1 MLSRET
7 IRGLSKIVG
16 RKHCRTDPEDLIC
29 YGYDAT
35 DLRYA
40 PEAVV
45 FPADVQEIVAIVS
58 LANETPF
65 YLIPRGAGS
74 GMSGGSLPVR
84 GGVVL
89 CLSRMNRILAI
100 DTENLVA
107 VVEPGV
113 VTGHLQ
119 EEVARL
125 GLFYPPDPAS
135 LAFCTIGGN
144 VAECAGGA
152 RALKYGVTK
161 DYVIGLEAVLASGE
175 LVQTGV
181 QTAKGVVGYDLTKL
195 LVGSEGTL
203 AIITKV
209 VLKLLPQPENRR
221 TLLAVFDQLGDAV
234 TVVTRIIGA
243 GLLPSALEFMDQRSI
258 QCVEDYLNI
267 GLPREAGALLLIE
280 VDGVREGVIRQA
292 EEIRSLCLGQG
303 AQRVDVAVSEEE
315 ARLYYREEAETLW
328 QARRAVSPALF
339 KLNPHKVSEDI
350 AVPRSRI
357 PDIVAKLEDIGAR
370 LGLTIL
376 CFGHAGDGN
385 VHVNI
390 MINRNDP
397 DEVARTEQAVNEIF
411 QATLALGGTL
421 SGEHGIGITKTP
433 YLGMEIDKMG
443 LEAMRRVKE
452 VFDPRGILNP
462 GKIFLDPSE
471 RTAVLNKLWKESS

>member
-7 IRGLSKIVG
+7 IRELSKIVG
-16 RKHCRTDPEDLIC
+16 RRHCRTDPEDLIC

-35 DLRYA
+35 DLRYN

-45 FPADVQEIVAIVS
+45 FPADVQEIVAIVR
-58 LANETPF
+58 LANEIPF

-89 CLSRMNRILAI
+89 GLSRMNRILSI
-100 DTENLVA
+100 DPENMVA

-119 EEVARL
+119 EEL
-125 GLFYPPDPAS
+125 TEQGLFYPPDPAS

-175 LVQTGV
+175 LVKTGV

-209 VLKLLPQPENRR
+209 VLKLLPQPESRR
-221 TLLAVFDQLGDAV
+221 TLMAVFNRLNEAV
-234 TVVTRIIGA
+234 ETVTKIIKA

-258 QCVEDYLNI
+258 QCVEEYLQI
-267 GLPREAGALLLIE
+267 GLPRDAGALLLIE
-280 VDGVREGVIRQA
+280 VDGVREGVVRHA
-292 EEIRSLCLGQG
+292 EEIRTLCLGQG
-303 AQRVDVAVSEEE
+303 ARQVDLAANE
-315 ARLYYREEAETLW
+315 EEAETLW

-357 PDIVAKLEDIGAR
+357 PDIVAKLEEIGERFR
-370 LGLTIL
+370 LIIL

-390 MINRNDP
+390 MLNRNDA

-421 SGEHGIGITKTP
+421 SGEHGIGITKIP
-433 YLGMEIDKMG
+433 YLGMEIDKLG
-443 LEAMRRVKE
+443 LEAMRRIKKA
-452 VFDPRGILNP
+452 FDPRGILNP
-462 GKIFLDPSE
+462 GKIFLDSD
-471 RTAVLNKLWKESS
+471 

>member
-7 IRGLSKIVG
+7 IRELSKIVG
-16 RKHCRTDPEDLIC
+16 RRHCRTDPEDLIC

-35 DLRYA
+35 DLRYN

-45 FPADVQEIVAIVS
+45 FPADVQEIVGIVR
-58 LANETPF
+58 LANEIPF

-89 CLSRMNRILAI
+89 GLSRMNRILSI
-100 DTENLVA
+100 DPENMVA

-119 EEVARL
+119 DKLAEQ

-175 LVQTGV
+175 LVKTGV

-209 VLKLLPQPENRR
+209 VLKLLPQPESRR
-221 TLLAVFDQLGDAV
+221 TLMAVFNRLSEAV
-234 TVVTRIIGA
+234 ETVTKIIKA

-258 QCVEDYLNI
+258 QCVEEYLQI
-267 GLPREAGALLLIE
+267 GLPRDAGALLLIE
-280 VDGVREGVIRQA
+280 VDGVREGVVRHA
-292 EEIRSLCLGQG
+292 EEIRTLCLGQG
-303 AQRVDVAVSEEE
+303 ARQVDVAANE
-315 ARLYYREEAETLW
+315 EEAETLW

-357 PDIVAKLEDIGAR
+357 PDIVAKLEEIGERFR
-370 LGLTIL
+370 LIIL

-390 MINRNDP
+390 MLNRNDA

-421 SGEHGIGITKTP
+421 SGEHGIGITKIP
-433 YLGMEIDKMG
+433 YLGMEIDKLG
-443 LEAMRRVKE
+443 LEAMRRIKKA
-452 VFDPRGILNP
+452 FDPRGILNP
-462 GKIFLDPSE
+462 GKIFLDSD
-471 RTAVLNKLWKESS
+471 

>member
-1 MLSRET
+1 MLARET
-7 IRGLSKIVG
+7 VRGLVKIVG
-16 RKHCRTDPEDLIC
+16 HRNCRTDPEDLIC

-35 DLRYA
+35 DLRYT
-40 PEAVV
+40 PNAVV
-45 FPADVQEIVAIVS
+45 FPADADEVVASVR

-74 GMSGGSLPVR
+74 GMSGGSLPVK

-89 CLSRMNRILAI
+89 ALSRMDRILSV

-119 EEVARL
+119 EEVASQ

-144 VAECAGGA
+144 VATCAGGA

-203 AIITKV
+203 AIVTKV
-209 VLKLLPQPENRR
+209 VLKLLPQPESRR
-221 TLLAVFDQLGDAV
+221 TLLAVFDRLGEAGDAV
-234 TVVTRIIGA
+234 TRIITM
-243 GLLPSALEFMDQRSI
+243 GLMPSALEFMDKRSI
-258 QCVEDYLNI
+258 ECVEDYLNI

-280 VDGVREGVIRQA
+280 VDGVREGVIRHT
-292 EEIRSLCLGQG
+292 EGIRMLCLGQG
-303 AQRVDVAVSEEE
+303 ARRVDLAETEEE
-315 ARLYYREEAETLW
+315 AEALW

-350 AVPRSRI
+350 TVPRSRI
-357 PDIVAKLEDIGAR
+357 PEIVAKLEEIGRNHR
-370 LGLTIL
+370 LIIL

-385 VHVNI
+385 IHVNI

-397 DEVARTEQAVNEIF
+397 EEVSRTEQAVNEIF
-411 QATLALGGTL
+411 QTTIALGGTL

-443 LEAMRRVKE
+443 LEAMRRIKE
-452 VFDPRGILNP
+452 AFDPKGILNP
-462 GKIFLDPSE
+462 GKIFLE
-471 RTAVLNKLWKESS
+471 AYEQAAVLSKLWKGHHA

>member
-1 MLSRET
+1 MLSRKT
-7 IRGLSKIVG
+7 IRELSRIVG
-16 RKHCRTDPEDLIC
+16 RRHCRTDPEDLIC

-45 FPADVQEIVAIVS
+45 FPADVNEVVAIIR
-58 LANETPF
+58 LANESPF
-65 YLIPRGAGS
+65 YVIPRGAGS

-89 CLSRMNRILAI
+89 GLSRMNRIVAI

-119 EEVARL
+119 EEVAAL

-161 DYVIGLEAVLASGE
+161 DYIIGLEAVLASGE

-203 AIITKV
+203 AVITKV
-209 VLKLLPQPENRR
+209 VLKLLPQPESRR
-221 TLLAVFDQLGDAV
+221 TLLAVFDQLGEAVAAV
-234 TVVTRIIGA
+234 TGIIGA

-258 QCVEDYLNI
+258 QCVEDYLNV

-280 VDGVREGVIRQA
+280 VDGVREGVKRHA

-303 AQRVDVAVSEEE
+303 AQRVDVAVTEEE
-315 ARLYYREEAETLW
+315 AEMLW

-350 AVPRSRI
+350 TVPRSRI
-357 PDIVAKLEDIGAR
+357 ADIVAKLEEIGER
-370 LGLTIL
+370 LGLIIL

-390 MINRNDP
+390 MINRNDL

-411 QATLALGGTL
+411 QTTLSLGGTL

-443 LEAMRRVKE
+443 LEAMGRVKKA
-452 VFDPRGILNP
+452 FDPQGILNP
-462 GKIFLDPSE
+462 GKMFLDSSE
-471 RTAVLNKLWKESS
+471 RTAVLNKLWKEPG

>member
-1 MLSRET
+1 MLARET
-7 IRGLSKIVG
+7 VRGLVKIVG
-16 RKHCRTDPEDLIC
+16 HRHCRTGPEDLIC

-35 DLRYA
+35 DLRYT
-40 PEAVV
+40 PDAVV
-45 FPADVQEIVAIVS
+45 FPADAEELVAIVR

-74 GMSGGSLPVR
+74 GMSGGSLPVK

-89 CLSRMNRILAI
+89 ALSRMDRILSV
-100 DTENLVA
+100 DPENLVA

-119 EEVARL
+119 AEVASQ

-144 VAECAGGA
+144 VATCAGGA

-175 LVQTGV
+175 LIQTGV

-203 AIITKV
+203 AVVTKV
-209 VLKLLPQPENRR
+209 VLKLLPQPESRR
-221 TLLAVFDQLGDAV
+221 TLLAVFDRLGEAGAA
-234 TVVTRIIGA
+234 VTRIITM
-243 GLLPSALEFMDQRSI
+243 GLMPSALEFMDKRSI

-280 VDGVREGVIRQA
+280 VDGVREGVIRHA
-292 EEIRSLCLGQG
+292 EGIRTLCLGQG
-303 AQRVDVAVSEEE
+303 ARRVDLAETEE
-315 ARLYYREEAETLW
+315 AAEKLW

-339 KLNPHKVSEDI
+339 QLNPHKVSEDI
-350 AVPRSRI
+350 TVPRSRI
-357 PDIVAKLEDIGAR
+357 PEIVAKLEEIGRNHR
-370 LGLTIL
+370 LIIL

-385 VHVNI
+385 IHVNI

-397 DEVARTEQAVNEIF
+397 DELSRTEQAVNEIF
-411 QATLALGGTL
+411 QATMALGGTL
-421 SGEHGIGITKTP
+421 SGEHGIGITKAP

-443 LEAMRRVKE
+443 LEAMRRIKE
-452 VFDPRGILNP
+452 AFDPKGILNP
-462 GKIFLDPSE
+462 GKIFLESYE
-471 RTAVLNKLWKESS
+471 QAAVLSKLWKGRHA

>member
-1 MLSRET
+1 
-7 IRGLSKIVG
+7 
-16 RKHCRTDPEDLIC
+16 EDLIC

-35 DLRYA
+35 DLRYN

-45 FPADVQEIVAIVS
+45 FPADVQEIVGIVR
-58 LANETPF
+58 LANEIPF

-89 CLSRMNRILAI
+89 GLSRMNRILSI
-100 DTENLVA
+100 DPENMVA

-119 EEVARL
+119 EKLTEQ

-175 LVQTGV
+175 LVKTGV

-209 VLKLLPQPENRR
+209 VLKLLPQPESRR
-221 TLLAVFDQLGDAV
+221 TLMAVFNRLSEAV
-234 TVVTRIIGA
+234 ETVTKIIKA

-258 QCVEDYLNI
+258 QCVEEYLQI
-267 GLPREAGALLLIE
+267 GLPRDAGALLLIE
-280 VDGVREGVIRQA
+280 VDGVREGVVRHA
-292 EEIRSLCLGQG
+292 EEIRTLCLGQG
-303 AQRVDVAVSEEE
+303 ARQVDVAANE
-315 ARLYYREEAETLW
+315 EEAETLW

-357 PDIVAKLEDIGAR
+357 PDIVAKLEEIGERFR
-370 LGLTIL
+370 LIIL

-390 MINRNDP
+390 MLNRNDA

-421 SGEHGIGITKTP
+421 SGEHGIGITKIP
-433 YLGMEIDKMG
+433 YLGMEIDKLG
-443 LEAMRRVKE
+443 LEAMRRIKKA
-452 VFDPRGILNP
+452 FDPRGILNP
-462 GKIFLDPSE
+462 GKIFLDSD
-471 RTAVLNKLWKESS
+471 

>member
-1 MLSRET
+1 MLARET
-7 IRGLSKIVG
+7 VRKLARIVG
-16 RKHCRTDPEDLIC
+16 HRNCRTDPEDLIC

-35 DLRYA
+35 DLRYI
-40 PEAVV
+40 PDAVV
-45 FPADVQEIVAIVS
+45 FPADAEEVVAIVR
-58 LANETPF
+58 LANEIPF

-74 GMSGGSLPVR
+74 GMSGGALPVK

-89 CLSRMNRILAI
+89 ALSRMDRILKV

-107 VVEPGV
+107 VAEPGV

-119 EEVARL
+119 EEVASQ

-144 VAECAGGA
+144 VATGAGGA

-161 DYVIGLEAVLASGE
+161 DYVIGLEAVLASGD

-203 AIITKV
+203 AVVTKV
-209 VLKLLPQPENRR
+209 VLKLLPQPESRR
-221 TLLAVFDQLGDAV
+221 TLLAVFNQLREAV
-234 TVVTRIIGA
+234 VAVTRIITL
-243 GLLPSALEFMDQRSI
+243 GLRPSALEFMDKRSI

-280 VDGVREGVIRQA
+280 IDGVSEGVSRHAEGIRK
-292 EEIRSLCLGQG
+292 LCLGQG
-303 AQRVDVAVSEEE
+303 ARRVDLADTEEE
-315 ARLYYREEAETLW
+315 AEALW

-339 KLNPHKVSEDI
+339 KLNPHKVNEDI
-350 AVPRSRI
+350 TVPRSRI
-357 PDIVAKLEDIGAR
+357 PELVAKLEQIGHKHR
-370 LGLTIL
+370 LIIL

-385 VHVNI
+385 IHVNI

-397 DEVARTEQAVNEIF
+397 GEVSRTEQAVNEIF
-411 QATLALGGTL
+411 RTTIDLGGTL
-421 SGEHGIGITKTP
+421 SGEHGVGITKTP

-443 LEAMRRVKE
+443 LETMRRIKE
-452 VFDPRGILNP
+452 AFDPKGILNP
-462 GKIFLDPSE
+462 GKIFLEPHE
-471 RTAVLNKLWKESS
+471 QAAVLSKLWKVRES

>member
-1 MLSRET
+1 MLSRDT
-7 IRGLSKIVG
+7 IRELSRIVG
-16 RKHCRTDPEDLIC
+16 RRHCRTDPEDLIC

-35 DLRYA
+35 DLRFN

-45 FPADVQEIVAIVS
+45 FPADVQETVAIVR

-89 CLSRMNRILAI
+89 GLSRMNRILSI
-100 DTENLVA
+100 DSENMVA

-119 EEVARL
+119 EELAEK

-175 LVQTGV
+175 LVKTGV

-209 VLKLLPQPENRR
+209 VLKLLPQPESRR
-221 TLLAVFDQLGDAV
+221 TLMAVFDRLGEAVEAV
-234 TVVTRIIGA
+234 TKIIGA
-243 GLLPSALEFMDQRSI
+243 GFLPSALEFMDQRSI
-258 QCVEDYLNI
+258 QCVEDYLQI
-267 GLPREAGALLLIE
+267 GLPRDAGALLLIE
-280 VDGVREGVIRQA
+280 LDGVREGVVRHA
-292 EEIRSLCLGQG
+292 EEIRTLCLGQG
-303 AQRVDVAVSEEE
+303 ARQVDVAANE
-315 ARLYYREEAETLW
+315 EEAETLW

-350 AVPRSRI
+350 VVPRSRI
-357 PDIVAKLEDIGAR
+357 PDIVAKLEEIGQRFR
-370 LGLTIL
+370 LIIL

-390 MINRNDP
+390 MINRNDA

-421 SGEHGIGITKTP
+421 SGEHGIGITKIP
-433 YLGMEIDKMG
+433 YLGMEIDKLG
-443 LEAMRRVKE
+443 LAAMRRIKKA
-452 VFDPRGILNP
+452 FDPKGILNP
-462 GKIFLDPSE
+462 GKIFLDSE
-471 RTAVLNKLWKESS
+471 

>member
-1 MLSRET
+1 MLVRET
-7 IRGLSKIVG
+7 IRKLSAIVG
-16 RKHCRTDPEDLIC
+16 RERCRTDREDLIC

-35 DLRYA
+35 DLHYS

-45 FPADVQEIVAIVS
+45 FAEDVKEIAAIVR

-84 GGVVL
+84 GGVVVA
-89 CLSRMNRILAI
+89 LSQMNGILSI

-119 EEVARL
+119 AEVANL

-135 LAFCTIGGN
+135 LGFCTIGGN

-161 DYVIGLEAVLASGE
+161 DYVLGLEAVLGTGE
-175 LVQTGV
+175 LVRTGV

-209 VLKLLPQPENRR
+209 VLKLLPQPESRR
-221 TLLAVFDQLGDAV
+221 TLMAVFEQLGEAI
-234 TVVTRIIGA
+234 TAVTRIIGS
-243 GLLPSALEFMDQRSI
+243 GLLPCALEFMDQRSI
-258 QCVEDYLNI
+258 RCVEDYLNI
-267 GLPREAGALLLIE
+267 GLPRGAGGLLLIE
-280 VDGVREGVIRQA
+280 VDGVTEGVTRHA
-292 EEIRSLCLGQG
+292 EEIRELCLRER
-303 AQRVDVAVSEEE
+303 AQRVDTAGS
-315 ARLYYREEAETLW
+315 EAEADELW

-339 KLNPHKVSEDI
+339 RLNPDKVSEDI
-350 AVPRSRI
+350 TVPRNRI
-357 PDIVAKLEDIGAR
+357 PDIVATLEEIGQRQR
-370 LGLTIL
+370 LGIL

-385 VHVNI
+385 IHVNI
-390 MINRNDP
+390 MIDRSDS
-397 DEVARTEQAVNEIF
+397 DEVARTKQAVKEIF
-411 QATLALGGTL
+411 EATLELGGTL

-433 YLGMEIDKMG
+433 YLGMEIDEIG
-443 LEAMRRVKE
+443 LDAMRRIKTAL
-452 VFDPRGILNP
+452 DPKGILNP
-462 GKIFLDPSE
+462 GKIFLDSNE
-471 RTAVLNKLWKESS
+471 RAAVMGKLWKTRR

>member
-1 MLSRET
+1 MLSRDT
-7 IRGLSKIVG
+7 IRQLSRIVG
-16 RKHCRTDPEDLIC
+16 RRHCRTDPEDLIC

-35 DLRYA
+35 DLRYN

-45 FPADVQEIVAIVS
+45 FPVDVQEIVAIVR
-58 LANETPF
+58 LANEIPF

-89 CLSRMNRILAI
+89 GLSRMNRILSI
-100 DTENLVA
+100 DPENMVA

-119 EEVARL
+119 EELAEQR
-125 GLFYPPDPAS
+125 LFYPPDPAS

-175 LVQTGV
+175 LVKTGV

-209 VLKLLPQPENRR
+209 VLKLLPQPESRR
-221 TLLAVFDQLGDAV
+221 MLMAVFNRLNEAVEAV
-234 TVVTRIIGA
+234 TKIIGA

-258 QCVEDYLNI
+258 QCVEDYLQI
-267 GLPREAGALLLIE
+267 GLPRDAGALLLIE
-280 VDGVREGVIRQA
+280 VDGVREGVVRHA
-292 EEIRSLCLGQG
+292 EEIRTLCLGQG
-303 AQRVDVAVSEEE
+303 ARQVEVAANE
-315 ARLYYREEAETLW
+315 EEAETLW

-357 PDIVAKLEDIGAR
+357 PDIVAKLEEIGQRFR
-370 LGLTIL
+370 LIIL

-390 MINRNDP
+390 MIDRNDA

-421 SGEHGIGITKTP
+421 SGEHGIGITKIP
-433 YLGMEIDKMG
+433 YLGMEIDKLG
-443 LEAMRRVKE
+443 LEAMRRIKKA
-452 VFDPRGILNP
+452 FDPRGILNP
-462 GKIFLDPSE
+462 GKIFLDSD
-471 RTAVLNKLWKESS
+471 

>member
-7 IRGLSKIVG
+7 IRELSKIVG
-16 RKHCRTDPEDLIC
+16 RRHCRTDPEDLIC

-35 DLRYA
+35 DLRYN

-45 FPADVQEIVAIVS
+45 FPADVQEIVGIVR
-58 LANETPF
+58 LANEIPF

-89 CLSRMNRILAI
+89 GLSRMNRILSI
-100 DTENLVA
+100 DPENMVA

-119 EEVARL
+119 EKLTEQ

-175 LVQTGV
+175 LVKTGV

-209 VLKLLPQPENRR
+209 VLKLLPQPESRR
-221 TLLAVFDQLGDAV
+221 TLMAVFNRLSEAV
-234 TVVTRIIGA
+234 ETVTKIIKA

-258 QCVEDYLNI
+258 QCVEEYLQI
-267 GLPREAGALLLIE
+267 GLPRDAGALLLIE
-280 VDGVREGVIRQA
+280 VDGVREGVVRHA
-292 EEIRSLCLGQG
+292 EEIRTLCLGQG
-303 AQRVDVAVSEEE
+303 ARQVDVAANE
-315 ARLYYREEAETLW
+315 EEAETLW

-357 PDIVAKLEDIGAR
+357 PDIVAKLEEIGERFR
-370 LGLTIL
+370 LIIL

-390 MINRNDP
+390 MLNRNDA

-421 SGEHGIGITKTP
+421 SGEHGIGITKIP
-433 YLGMEIDKMG
+433 YLGMEIDKLG
-443 LEAMRRVKE
+443 LEAMRRIKKA
-452 VFDPRGILNP
+452 FDPRGILNP
-462 GKIFLDPSE
+462 GKIFLDSD
-471 RTAVLNKLWKESS
+471 

>member
-1 MLSRET
+1 MLPRKT

-16 RKHCRTDPEDLIC
+16 RHNCRTDPEDLIC

-40 PEAVV
+40 PDAVV
-45 FPADVQEIVAIVS
+45 FPADAEEVVAIVR

-74 GMSGGSLPVR
+74 GMSGGSLAVR

-89 CLSRMNRILAI
+89 ALSRMDRVLSV
-100 DTENLVA
+100 DKENLVA

-119 EEVARL
+119 EEVASQ

-144 VAECAGGA
+144 VATCAGGA

-161 DYVIGLEAVLASGE
+161 DYVIGLEVVLASGE

-203 AIITKV
+203 AVITKV
-209 VLKLLPQPENRR
+209 VLKLLPQPESRR
-221 TLLAVFDQLGDAV
+221 TLLAVFDQLSEAV
-234 TVVTRIIGA
+234 AAVTRIITMGVM
-243 GLLPSALEFMDQRSI
+243 PSALEFMDKRSI
-258 QCVEDYLNI
+258 QCVEDYLNV

-280 VDGVREGVIRQA
+280 VDGVREGVIRHA
-292 EEIRSLCLGQG
+292 EEIRTLCLEQG
-303 AQRVDVAVSEEE
+303 ARRVDVAESE
-315 ARLYYREEAETLW
+315 EEAETLW

-350 AVPRSRI
+350 TVPRSRI
-357 PDIVAKLEDIGAR
+357 PEMVAQLEEIGQR
-370 LGLTIL
+370 RGLIIL

-385 VHVNI
+385 IHVNI

-397 DEVARTEQAVNEIF
+397 DEVTRTEQAVNEIF
-411 QATLALGGTL
+411 QATMALGGTL

-433 YLGMEIDKMG
+433 YLGMEIDRMG
-443 LEAMRRVKE
+443 LEAMRRIKGA
-452 VFDPRGILNP
+452 FDPRGILNP
-462 GKIFLDPSE
+462 GKIFLESYE
-471 RTAVLNKLWKESS
+471 QAAVLSKLWKAHSPDDLATS

>member
-1 MLSRET
+1 MLARET
-7 IRGLSKIVG
+7 VHGLAKIVG
-16 RKHCRTDPEDLIC
+16 RRNCRTEPEDLIC

-40 PEAVV
+40 PDAVV
-45 FPADVQEIVAIVS
+45 FPADTEQVVAIVQ
-58 LANETPF
+58 LANETSF
-65 YLIPRGAGS
+65 FLIPRGAGS
-74 GMSGGSLPVR
+74 GMCGGSLPIR

-89 CLSRMNRILAI
+89 TLSHMDRILSI
-100 DTENLVA
+100 DTDNLVA

-119 EEVARL
+119 EQVASK

-144 VAECAGGA
+144 VATCAGGA

-203 AIITKV
+203 AVITKV
-209 VLKLLPQPENRR
+209 VLKLLPQPESRR

-234 TVVTRIIGA
+234 AAVTRIITM
-243 GLLPSALEFMDQRSI
+243 GLMPSALEFMDKRSI
-258 QCVEDYLNI
+258 ECVEDYLNV
-267 GLPREAGALLLIE
+267 GLPTEAGALLLIE
-280 VDGVREGVIRQA
+280 VDGVREGVVRHA
-292 EEIRSLCLGQG
+292 EEIRMLCLGEG
-303 AQRVDVAVSEEE
+303 ARRVDVAVT
-315 ARLYYREEAETLW
+315 EAEVERLW

-350 AVPRSRI
+350 TVPRSRI
-357 PDIVAKLEDIGAR
+357 PEAVAR
-370 LGLTIL
+370 LEEIGQRYRLIIL

-385 VHVNI
+385 IHVNI

-397 DEVARTEQAVNEIF
+397 DEVTRAERAVNEIF
-411 QATLALGGTL
+411 QTTMALGGTL

-443 LEAMRRVKE
+443 LEAMRRIKE
-452 VFDPRGILNP
+452 AFDPNGILNP
-462 GKIFLDPSE
+462 GKIFLEPHE
-471 RTAVLNKLWKESS
+471 QAAVLSQLWKARET

>member
-1 MLSRET
+1 MLSRDT
-7 IRGLSKIVG
+7 IRQLSRIVG
-16 RKHCRTDPEDLIC
+16 RRHCRTDPEDLIC

-35 DLRYA
+35 DLRYN

-45 FPADVQEIVAIVS
+45 FPADVQEIVAIVR
-58 LANETPF
+58 LANEIPF

-89 CLSRMNRILAI
+89 GLSRMNRILSI
-100 DTENLVA
+100 DPENMVA

-119 EEVARL
+119 EELAEQ

-175 LVQTGV
+175 LVKTGV

-209 VLKLLPQPENRR
+209 VLKLLPQPESRR
-221 TLLAVFDQLGDAV
+221 MLMAVFNRLNEAVEAV
-234 TVVTRIIGA
+234 TKIIGA

-258 QCVEDYLNI
+258 QCVEDYLQI
-267 GLPREAGALLLIE
+267 GLPRDAGALLLIE
-280 VDGVREGVIRQA
+280 VDGVREGVVRHA
-292 EEIRSLCLGQG
+292 EEIRTLCLGQG
-303 AQRVDVAVSEEE
+303 ARQVEVAANE
-315 ARLYYREEAETLW
+315 EEAETLW

-357 PDIVAKLEDIGAR
+357 PDIVAKLEEIGQRFR
-370 LGLTIL
+370 LIIL

-390 MINRNDP
+390 MIDRNDA

-421 SGEHGIGITKTP
+421 SGEHGIGITKIP
-433 YLGMEIDKMG
+433 YLGMEIDKLG
-443 LEAMRRVKE
+443 LEAMRRIKKA
-452 VFDPRGILNP
+452 FDPRGILNP
-462 GKIFLDPSE
+462 GKIFLDSD
-471 RTAVLNKLWKESS
+471 

>member
-1 MLSRET
+1 MLARET
-7 IRGLSKIVG
+7 VHGLAKIVG
-16 RKHCRTDPEDLIC
+16 RRNCRTEPEDLIC

-40 PEAVV
+40 PDAVV
-45 FPADVQEIVAIVS
+45 FPADTEQVVAIVQ
-58 LANETPF
+58 LANETSF
-65 YLIPRGAGS
+65 FLIPRGAGS
-74 GMSGGSLPVR
+74 GMCGGSLPIR

-89 CLSRMNRILAI
+89 TLSHMDRILSI
-100 DTENLVA
+100 DTDNLVA

-119 EEVARL
+119 EEVAGK

-144 VAECAGGA
+144 VATCAGGA

-203 AIITKV
+203 AVITKV
-209 VLKLLPQPENRR
+209 VLKLLPQPESRR

-234 TVVTRIIGA
+234 AAVTRIITM
-243 GLLPSALEFMDQRSI
+243 GLMPSALEFMDKRSI
-258 QCVEDYLNI
+258 ECVEDYLNV
-267 GLPREAGALLLIE
+267 GLPTEAGALLLIE
-280 VDGVREGVIRQA
+280 VDGVREGVVRHA
-292 EEIRSLCLGQG
+292 EEIRMLCLGEG
-303 AQRVDVAVSEEE
+303 ARRVDVAVT
-315 ARLYYREEAETLW
+315 EAEVERLW

-350 AVPRSRI
+350 TVPRSRI
-357 PDIVAKLEDIGAR
+357 PEAVAR
-370 LGLTIL
+370 LEEIGQRYRLIIL

-385 VHVNI
+385 IHVNI

-397 DEVARTEQAVNEIF
+397 DEVTRAEQAVNEIF
-411 QATLALGGTL
+411 QTTMALGGTL

-443 LEAMRRVKE
+443 LEAMRRIKE
-452 VFDPRGILNP
+452 AFDPNGILNP
-462 GKIFLDPSE
+462 GKIFLEPHE
-471 RTAVLNKLWKESS
+471 QAAVLSQLWKAREA